1 MDVIFFGLILNLVQ
15 VLSDLDFS
23 RIMINLNIDI
33 LLFFLNLK
41 VLFLV
46 N

>member
-15 VLSDLDFS
+15 DLSDLDFS

-33 LLFFLNLK
+33 LLFF
-41 VLFLV
+41 
-46 N
+46 